1 MIGTENL
8 SLQGQVL
15 STSGIAK
22 RRYTQE
28 ELDKGSS
35 IADAVAA
42 SAAIHDG
49 DGEDKTDDIDQ
60 RPSKK
65 KK

>member
-35 IADAVAA
+35 IAGAVAA
-42 SAAIHDG
+42 SVAICDG
-49 DGEDKTDDIDQ
+49 DAEDKPDDADQ

-65 KK
+65 RK